1 MIKVWPFLLYFLV
14 AAFLS
19 FLHHLFLEM
28 ATKPSLSSPALLK
41 LEEQLTCPVCLELY
55 TNPKTLPCLHS
66 FCQHCLEGLPLD
78 KKNKT
83 YYLTCPTCRLRTVL
97 PGGGAG
103 AFPVAFHLSN
113 SKEVHSL
120 LKKVSDPQQLSCD
133 NCTTANATGY
143 CKDCSKLLCQKCM
156 DAHKIWAPFAN
167 HQITILDEVT
177 ASSLPAKKEPI
188 VTCSVPS
195 HDEPLKYY
203 CDTCDESI
211 CRDCA
216 MLTHKDHKYS
226 LLADIDAQHFEA
238 LEHSLNPV
246 KGKIEEL
253 QQVLLALAEREGEI
267 RVRGEGVL
275 KEIHDTADEMV
286 DALRQSERKIADQA
300 KMVIDAKLKVLSEQ
314 TKSAQTSLSVLK
326 DIENY
331 VEQSLKTGTPQ
342 QAPRSKKQMTERMN
356 EVTTHDY
363 NVEEL
368 HPKEKADFGFVKD
381 SKIAESLQ
389 HIGDIVTYSSTALQQ
404 CKVKKIVPDLQLSNR
419 ERVTFLLSIE
429 APDLSLLS
437 VPTSSLKCSL
447 QSNDADEQPVQA
459 AITATSAHPG
469 VYRMH
474 IYHKTFRGNY
484 TVRIQVND
492 VQLEDTSLFVPF
504 NPYLE
509 NITFIAQRK
518 HVKGPWGVAINDNLH
533 LLLSE
538 FKGDIVSII
547 DCTAEGIPSIRIPLP
562 IINPRGVAITPDNCF
577 VVSGNETVSKF
588 NMKGSLVSFF
598 HEEHSVFPK
607 KFDDARGIAVSPITG
622 QVYVADWV
630 NHCIQVLNPDLTFSR
645 SFGSKG
651 SANGQF
657 LHPCNIATDTDG
669 SVYVTDSGNHR
680 VQKFSPDE
688 QFVAQFGHGKGAGL
702 GQLDRPTGIA
712 IDNAGTGLVYV
723 SEAGNSRISV
733 FTRDGEFVCCF
744 GEKGDDDY
752 QFNNPL
758 GMAFDKGGLLHVCDY
773 RNGRL
778 VLY

>member
-1 MIKVWPFLLYFLV
+1 MASEPFT
-14 AAFLS
+14 S
-19 FLHHLFLEM
+19 G
-28 ATKPSLSSPALLK
+28 LLK
-41 LEEQLTCPVCLELY
+41 LEEQLTCPVCLDLY

-66 FCQHCLEGLPLD
+66 FCEACIERFPQDKEGE
-78 KKNKT
+78 T
-83 YYLTCPTCRLRTVL
+83 YYLSCPTCRHCTEL

-103 AFPVAFHLSN
+103 AFPAAFTLN
-113 SKEVHSL
+113 NLKDVHSL
-120 LKKVSDPQQLSCD
+120 MKKVADPQQVTCD
-133 NCTTANATGY
+133 NCTAANATGY
-143 CKDCSKLLCQKCM
+143 CKDCSKFLCQKCINV
-156 DAHKIWAPFAN
+156 HKEWAPFAH
-167 HQITILDEVT
+167 HQITSFDEMT
-177 ASSLPAKKEPI
+177 ASISFPSQLLPTKKEPI

-203 CDTCDESI
+203 CDMCDESI

-226 LLADIDAQHFEA
+226 LLADIYAQHVED
-238 LEHSLNPV
+238 LEHSLKPL

-253 QQVLLALAEREGEI
+253 QQALLALTEREGEI
-267 RVRGEGVL
+267 SERGEGVL

-286 DALRQSERKIADQA
+286 DALRRSERKIADQA

-326 DIENY
+326 DIEDY
-331 VEQSLKTGTPQ
+331 VEQSLKTGTHQ
-342 QAPRSKKQMTERMN
+342 QVLRSKKQIMERIN

-368 HPKEKADFGFVKD
+368 EPKEKADFSFVKD

-389 HIGDIVTYSSTALQQ
+389 HIGDIVTHSSTALQR
-404 CKVKKIVPDLQLSNR
+404 CRVKKIIPDLRLSNR
-419 ERVTFLLSIE
+419 ERLSFSLSIE

-437 VPTSSLKCSL
+437 VPISSLKCSV
-447 QSNDADEQPVQA
+447 QSEYTDEQPVQA

-492 VQLEDTSLFVPF
+492 VQLEDTLLFIPF

-509 NITFIAQRK
+509 NITFIAEHNQ
-518 HVKGPWGVAINDNLH
+518 VEGPWGIALSDDLH
-533 LLLSE
+533 LVLTEL
-538 FKGDIVSII
+538 KGGIVSIV
-547 DCTAEGIPSIRIPLP
+547 DCAVEGTPVRIPLP

-577 VVSGNETVSKF
+577 IVSGNDTVSKF
-588 NMKGSLVSFF
+588 NMKGTLVSFF
-598 HEEHSVFPK
+598 HEENSLFPK
-607 KFDDARGIAVSPITG
+607 KFDGTRGVAISPTTG

-630 NHCIQVLNPDLTFSR
+630 NHRIQVLNPDLTFSR

-657 LHPCNIATDTDG
+657 LGPCNIATDTDG

-680 VQKFSPDE
+680 VQKFTPDE
-688 QFVAQFGHGKGAGL
+688 QFVVQFGGGKGAGL
-702 GQLDRPTGIA
+702 GQLDKPTGIA

-733 FTRDGEFVCCF
+733 FTSDCDFLSCL
-744 GEKGDDDY
+744 GEKSDVNY
-752 QFNNPL
+752 QFKNPL
-758 GMAFDKGGLLHVCDY
+758 GMAFNKRGLLYICDY
-773 RNGRL
+773 RNDRI
-778 VLY
+778 VIY